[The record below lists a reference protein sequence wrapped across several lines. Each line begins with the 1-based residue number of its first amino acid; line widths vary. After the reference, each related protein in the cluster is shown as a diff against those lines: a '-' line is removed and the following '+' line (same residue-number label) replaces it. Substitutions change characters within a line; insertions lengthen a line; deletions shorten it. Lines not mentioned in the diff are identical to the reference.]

1 MFEFRCFQLGKVE
14 CLFLGQGLLWAFLR
28 FWVAALGIFLLIY
41 IRWEPRIRLAEGN
54 RTSQTLHLN

>member
-14 CLFLGQGLLWAFLR
+14 GLFLGQGLLWAFLR

-41 IRWEPRIRLAEGN
+41 IYIYI
-54 RTSQTLHLN
+54 